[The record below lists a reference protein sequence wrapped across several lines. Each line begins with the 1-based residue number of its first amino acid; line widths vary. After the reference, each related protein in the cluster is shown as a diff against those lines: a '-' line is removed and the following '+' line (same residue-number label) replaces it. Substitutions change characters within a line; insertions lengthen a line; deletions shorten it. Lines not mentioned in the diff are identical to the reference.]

1 MKSFDQQ
8 LALLLY
14 GFSVIIL
21 ILGLIPS
28 IIGAW
33 TPLTSTAPWNT
44 PVLIFVF
51 TLLPASIIFLFAFGL
66 LPKKKLL
73 IHFDAKALFL
83 RLILWPK
90 VTQPCFHRPIPLDR
104 PASQSMPPPLST
116 RPLMR
121 LPHFCACALSHGTR

>member
-1 MKSFDQQ
+1 MKSFDEL
-8 LALLLY
+8 LALFLY
-14 GFSVIIL
+14 GLSAVVL

-44 PVLIFVF
+44 LVLIFIF

-73 IHFDAKALFL
+73 IGYILSVIAIVIILAL
-83 RLILWPK
+83 
-90 VTQPCFHRPIPLDR
+90 
-104 PASQSMPPPLST
+104 LS
-116 RPLMR
+116 RFR
-121 LPHFCACALSHGTR
+121 

>member
-73 IHFDAKALFL
+73 IAYVLSVIAIVIILAL
-83 RLILWPK
+83 
-90 VTQPCFHRPIPLDR
+90 
-104 PASQSMPPPLST
+104 LSYF
-116 RPLMR
+116 R
-121 LPHFCACALSHGTR
+121 